1 VLSPPSHAI
10 RVNRVRSRFLLTLLL
25 SPAALEAQTGT
36 VAGRVSSAEGV
47 PRPGASLLVVGT
59 TRGAIADTVGR
70 FVITHVPAGD
80 WKLRARSMGAAQSE
94 VPVSVRVGETT
105 HVELTLVAAPTT
117 LGAVRTEA
125 RGPDRVAFLS
135 RPSVATTS
143 ISARAI
149 EAVPRLGE
157 PDIIRIVQL
166 LPGVAARN
174 DFSTGFNVRGGEADQ
189 NLILIDGYP
198 IYNPF
203 HLGGLFSTFMDATV
217 RDATLMTG
225 GFPARYGGR
234 LSSVLDVRSSIEE
247 RPGLHGSGEISLL
260 GATAAFA
267 GPLPAGSWLVAAR
280 RTYADKVVDAFSD
293 EVLPYHFKD
302 LHSHVTVGLPGDVR
316 LSLTGYGGHDELNAD
331 LSEAQDD
338 SASASASEGSFL
350 FAWGNSVAGGTL
362 SKSVPYAFTADS
374 VRGELRVSRSRFSTV
389 ADAGEGSATVR
400 NHVIDWRV
408 GGTLSLHAPS
418 HDLALGAEH
427 SALRASIVEGSP
439 QTGAGRVAR
448 VQQGAV
454 IGVFVDDMWRVSSRL
469 LVQGGVRYEHVST
482 RDWHAVS
489 PRLSVKYFVT
499 PDLALTA
506 ATGRFTQWTH
516 SLGREDTAIR
526 LFDFWVMSDS
536 TTPVATATHGVLGA
550 EAWLGASR
558 QVRAEVF
565 LKRYDTV
572 LESSASE
579 DPFVQGDEFV
589 PMRGLAYG
597 FDVLLRQFESRDQ
610 RWNGW
615 ISYVYAVTRREHDGV
630 RYFPGHD
637 RRHNLNLV
645 SSWRLGPYQL
655 GARLGLASG
664 TPYTEMTGQL
674 VRREFNPATG
684 TWQPPGAP
692 PRNVDNLADTRNGAR
707 MPLTQRLDLNI
718 SRDYQRGR
726 ATIRPFL
733 SVVNAYNA
741 KNVWLYILDY
751 GVAPPIRRTISQ
763 FPILPSVGVSVVF

>member
-1 VLSPPSHAI
+1 MTLRMYWRPLSVLLA
-10 RVNRVRSRFLLTLLL
+10 VL
-25 SPAALEAQTGT
+25 PAPAVLGAQTGT
-36 VAGRVSSAEGV
+36 VAGRVNAAPGT

-59 TRGAIADTVGR
+59 TRGTIADSAGR
-70 FVITHVPAGD
+70 FLITSVPAGM
-80 WKLRARSMGAAQSE
+80 WTLRARAIGATQTE
-94 VPVSVRVGETT
+94 VPISVRSGETT
-105 HVELTLVAAPTT
+105 HVDLTLSGTSTT

-125 RGPDRVAFLS
+125 RGQDRVAFLS

-143 ISARAI
+143 ISARAV

-166 LPGVAARN
+166 LPGVAAKN

-234 LSSVLDVRSSIEE
+234 LSSVLDVRSAIEE
-247 RPGLHGSGEISLL
+247 RPGLHGSGEVSLL
-260 GATAAFA
+260 GATAALA
-267 GPLPAGSWLVAAR
+267 GPLGAGSWLLAAR
-280 RTYADKVVDAFSD
+280 RTYADKVVDVFSD
-293 EVLPYHFKD
+293 DVLPYHFKD
-302 LHSHVTVGLPGDVR
+302 IHAHATTSLPGDFR
-316 LSLTGYGGHDELNAD
+316 FSITGYGGSDALNAD
-331 LSEAQDD
+331 LTEVEDD
-338 SASASASEGSFL
+338 SGKASPGEGTFK
-350 FAWGNSVAGGTL
+350 FGWGNSVVGSTL
-362 SKSVPYAFTADS
+362 SRNLPFAFGSDS
-374 VRGELRVSRSRFSTV
+374 VRGEIRVSRSRFSTIV
-389 ADAGEGSATVR
+389 DAGEGSATIR
-400 NHVIDWRV
+400 NQAIDWRIA
-408 GGTLSLHAPS
+408 GTLSVHASS

-427 SALRASIVEGSP
+427 SALKTSIFEGSP
-439 QTGAGRVAR
+439 QTDAGSVSRLQR
-448 VQQGAV
+448 GSV
-454 IGVFVDDMWRVSSRL
+454 IGVFVDDLWRVSSRL
-469 LVQGGVRYEHVST
+469 LVQAGARYEQLST
-482 RDWHAVS
+482 SNWQSVS
-489 PRLSVKYFVT
+489 PRLSLKYFLTTDV
-499 PDLALTA
+499 ALTA
-506 ATGRFTQWTH
+506 AAGRFTQWTH

-526 LFDFWVMSDS
+526 FFDFWVMSDS
-536 TTPVATATHGVLGA
+536 TAPVATATHGVLGA
-550 EAWLGASR
+550 EAWVGASR
-558 QVRAEVF
+558 QVRAELF
-565 LKRYDTV
+565 MKRYGTV
-572 LESSASE
+572 LESNAE
-579 DPFVQGDEFV
+579 DDPFAHGDEFV
-589 PMRGLAYG
+589 SMRGLSYG

-615 ISYVYAVTRREHDGV
+615 ISYVYAVTRREQDGV

-664 TPYTEMTGQL
+664 TPYTEMLGQF

-684 TWQPPGAP
+684 TWVHPGAP
-692 PRNVDNLADTRNGAR
+692 PSDVDNIADTRNGAR
-707 MPLTQRLDLNI
+707 LPITQRLDLNI

-733 SVVNAYNA
+733 SLVNAYNA
-741 KNVWLYILDY
+741 KNVLLYILDY